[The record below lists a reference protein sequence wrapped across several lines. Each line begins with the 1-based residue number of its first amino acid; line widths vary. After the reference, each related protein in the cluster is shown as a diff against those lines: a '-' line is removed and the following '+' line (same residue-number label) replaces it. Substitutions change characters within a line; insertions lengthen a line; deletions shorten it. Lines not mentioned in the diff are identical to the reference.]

1 MGIQQINPLGV
12 VIGEVKRQHSTGQ
25 KESHQDTEA
34 CTHTRLLLYVNLIK
48 GKGKKKERKGR
59 EKKISTS
66 PIEEDHHDICK
77 CSQVENLQ
85 RTSKK
90 QVKEQ
95 RWRYLRQCVCT

>member
-48 GKGKKKERKGR
+48 GKGKKKKKEKE
-59 EKKISTS
+59 EKKKLV
-66 PIEEDHHDICK
+66 P
-77 CSQVENLQ
+77 LQ
-85 RTSKK
+85 SRRTTTIYVSA
-90 QVKEQ
+90 VK
-95 RWRYLRQCVCT
+95 